1 MKIEQVLVYYLLKT
15 KHLDLQGIG
24 TFQLEGSVPD
34 VSDSDKPVVF
44 PENSVTF
51 YYDPKV
57 TEDEGLVDFIVEQ
70 THKIKPLAASD
81 LDSFLSLGRQF
92 LNIGKPFT
100 LPNIGTLEK
109 LNSGLLAFK
118 PGQTM
123 AERIEPNK
131 IKNENED
138 GTAEEESLFNDYQKA
153 RKSNSGAK
161 LIFVLLILI
170 VLAAIGWAVWHF
182 GFNKTNSPETLTT
195 TEPVVPIK
203 DSSFKTDSAIIA
215 NSKPASDSVTFRIVV
230 NQYRT
235 IYSAEKRL
243 ASLKKSNRNVILY
256 TDNDSATFKIAE
268 PFKLP
273 LSDTT
278 KMLDSLKTF
287 YTKTYGVEIK

>member
-1 MKIEQVLVYYLLKT
+1 VKIEQVLVYYLLKT
-15 KHLDLQGIG
+15 KHLTLQGIG
-24 TFQLEGSVPD
+24 TFQLEGNVPD
-34 VSDSDKPVVF
+34 VVDSDKPVVL

-118 PGQTM
+118 PGQM
-123 AERIEPNK
+123 IAEKIEPNK
-131 IKNENED
+131 IRNEEED
-138 GTAEEESLFNDYQKA
+138 GTEPRESMFNEYQ
-153 RKSNSGAK
+153 NSRRSKNGAT

-170 VLAAIGWAVWHF
+170 VLGIIGWAVWHF
-182 GFNKTNSPETLTT
+182 GFGKNNAPETITT

-215 NSKPASDSVTFRIVV
+215 HSKPVNDTSFRIVV

-243 ASLKKSNRNVILY
+243 ASLKKSNRNVIMY

-268 PFKLP
+268 PFMLP

-278 KMLDSLKTF
+278 KVLDSLKKF
-287 YTKTYGVEIK
+287 YAKTYGVEIK

>member
-24 TFQLEGSVPD
+24 TFQLESSVPD
-34 VSDSDKPVVF
+34 VTDSDKPVVL

-92 LNIGKPFT
+92 LNIGKPFS

-118 PGQTM
+118 PGQM
-123 AERIEPNK
+123 IAEKIEPNK
-131 IKNENED
+131 IRNEGEN
-138 GTAEEESLFNDYQKA
+138 GAEPEESLFNDYQKD
-153 RKSNSGAK
+153 RRSNGGPK
-161 LIFVLLILI
+161 LLLVLLVLIILGF
-170 VLAAIGWAVWHF
+170 IGWAVWHF
-182 GFNKTNSPETLTT
+182 AFNKSNAPEALTT
-195 TEPVVPIK
+195 TEPIVPVK
-203 DSSFKTDSAIIA
+203 DSALKSDSTIIA
-215 NSKPASDSVTFRIVV
+215 NAKPVNDTVSFRVIV

-235 IYSAEKRL
+235 AFSAEKRL
-243 ASLKKSNRNVILY
+243 AALKRNNRNVVMY
-256 TDNDSATFKIAE
+256 TDDSSTFKIAE
-268 PFKLP
+268 PFHLP

-278 KMLDSLKTF
+278 KVLDSLKAF
-287 YTKTYGVEIK
+287 YPKTYGVEIK